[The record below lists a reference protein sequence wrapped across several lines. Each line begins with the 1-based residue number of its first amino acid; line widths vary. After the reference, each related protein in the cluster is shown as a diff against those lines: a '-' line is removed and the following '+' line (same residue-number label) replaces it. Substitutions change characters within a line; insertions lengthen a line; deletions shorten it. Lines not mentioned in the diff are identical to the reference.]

1 MGLNVRA
8 LCTIAAITALASSCS
23 TKSSKAEPTTSAP
36 PSSVVTTT
44 APVTLAS
51 APPTTPAAS
60 STTARTVTVP
70 VAPPPSTTPTLAAA
84 TTVATTFAVGTASVV
99 KVGEQWV
106 VRLGPIPTVPLPSST
121 APNPNVMHIVRPEDA
136 PILEAYVRYI
146 TAINAAVAHPDA
158 DLPTLFEKVVTKTK
172 FASVVASVGKRR
184 AAGEILNVEHGLTV
198 RPYVLGEPRTDAEA
212 TVYDCQL
219 DGSYFVGADGQ
230 PLPGEQTGIRQY
242 GNSARVVK
250 VDGVWV
256 VDETAQSGS
265 ACLPE

>member
-8 LCTIAAITALASSCS
+8 LCAIAAITALASSCS
-23 TKSSKAEPTTSAP
+23 TKSTKVEPTTLAPSSSVVTAVATTATVTTTSAP
-36 PSSVVTTT
+36 
-44 APVTLAS
+44 
-51 APPTTPAAS
+51 S
-60 STTARTVTVP
+60 STTAPTVTP
-70 VAPPPSTTPTLAAA
+70 TVAQTATVDST
-84 TTVATTFAVGTASVV
+84 TTVATAFAVGSASVV

-106 VRLGPIPTVPLPSST
+106 VQLGPIPTVPLPSST
-121 APNPNVMHIVRPEDA
+121 APNPNVMHIVRPDDA

-146 TAINAAVAHPDA
+146 TAINTAVAHPDA
-158 DLPTLFEKVVTKTK
+158 DLSTLFEKVVTKTK
-172 FASVVASVGKRR
+172 FASVTASVGKHR
-184 AAGEILNVEHGLTV
+184 AAGEILIVEHGVTV

-219 DGSYFVGADGQ
+219 DGSYFVGADGK

>member
-8 LCTIAAITALASSCS
+8 VLAFVAITAVISSCS
-23 TKSSKAEPTTSAP
+23 TRSLKSEPTTLAP
-36 PSSVVTTT
+36 TAVIGGLTTLATITTAASTAAATSTTAPTVTATVAPAKATTTT
-44 APVTLAS
+44 AP
-51 APPTTPAAS
+51 
-60 STTARTVTVP
+60 
-70 VAPPPSTTPTLAAA
+70 
-84 TTVATTFAVGTASVV
+84 TTVATTFAVGNASVV

-106 VRLGPIPTVPLPSST
+106 VQLGPIPTVPLPSST
-121 APNPNVMHIVRPEDA
+121 APNPNVMHVVRPDDV

-146 TAINAAVAHPDA
+146 TAINTAVVHPDT
-158 DLPTLFEKVVTKTK
+158 DLAILFEKVVTKTK
-172 FASVVASVGKRR
+172 FASVTASVGRHR
-184 AAGEILNVEHGLTV
+184 AAGEILNVEHGVTV
-198 RPYVLGEPRTDAEA
+198 RPYVLGDPRSDSEA

-219 DGSYFVGADGQ
+219 DGSYFVGADGM

>member
-8 LCTIAAITALASSCS
+8 LWAFAAITAITTSCS
-23 TKSSKAEPTTSAP
+23 TKSTKPEPTTLASTVVIARSTTVAPITTPASTSAATSTTAP
-36 PSSVVTTT
+36 TATATVAPTKATTTT
-44 APVTLAS
+44 AP
-51 APPTTPAAS
+51 
-60 STTARTVTVP
+60 
-70 VAPPPSTTPTLAAA
+70 
-84 TTVATTFAVGTASVV
+84 TTVATTFTVGNASVV

-106 VRLGPIPTVPLPSST
+106 VQLGPIPTVPLPSST
-121 APNPNVMHIVRPEDA
+121 APNPNVMHIVRSDHV

-146 TAINAAVAHPDA
+146 TAINTAVAQPDS

-172 FASVVASVGKRR
+172 FASVTASVGKHRS
-184 AAGEILNVEHGLTV
+184 AGETLNVEHGVTV
-198 RPYVLGEPRTDAEA
+198 RPYVIDDSRSDAEA

-219 DGSYFVGADGQ
+219 DGSYFVGADGK
-230 PLPGEQTGIRQY
+230 PLSSEQTGIRQY

>member
-8 LCTIAAITALASSCS
+8 VLAIAAITAVASSCS
-23 TKSSKAEPTTSAP
+23 TKSTKAEPTTLAP
-36 PSSVVTTT
+36 SSSVVS
-44 APVTLAS
+44 AVATLATVASTS
-51 APPTTPAAS
+51 APS
-60 STTARTVTVP
+60 STTAPTVTST
-70 VAPPPSTTPTLAAA
+70 VAPTTATTAST

-106 VRLGPIPTVPLPSST
+106 VQLGPIPTVPLPSST
-121 APNPNVMHIVRPEDA
+121 APNPNVMHITRPDDA

-146 TAINAAVAHPDA
+146 TAINTAVAHPDT

-172 FASVVASVGKRR
+172 FASVTASVNRHR
-184 AAGEILNVEHGLTV
+184 ASGEILNVEHGVTV
-198 RPYVLGEPRTDAEA
+198 RPYVLGDPRSDAEA

-219 DGSYFVGADGQ
+219 DGSYFVGADGK

-250 VDGVWV
+250 ADGVWV

>member
-8 LCTIAAITALASSCS
+8 LCAFAATLVIISSCS
-23 TKSSKAEPTTSAP
+23 TRSAKSEPTTLASTAVIAGSTTVATITTAASTSNTAP
-36 PSSVVTTT
+36 TVTSTVSPTTATTTT
-44 APVTLAS
+44 AP
-51 APPTTPAAS
+51 
-60 STTARTVTVP
+60 
-70 VAPPPSTTPTLAAA
+70 

-106 VRLGPIPTVPLPSST
+106 VQLGSIPTVPLPSST
-121 APNPNVMHIVRPEDA
+121 APNPNVMHIIRPEDV

-146 TAINAAVAHPDA
+146 TAINTAVAHPDA
-158 DLPTLFEKVVTKTK
+158 DLSTLFEKVVTKTK
-172 FASVVASVGKRR
+172 FASVTASVGKHR
-184 AAGEILNVEHGLTV
+184 AAGEILNVEHGVTV

-219 DGSYFVGADGQ
+219 DGSYFVGADGK